1 MNKIINK
8 LINYLSEKRKTLFL
22 IDSLGAFSTAF
33 FLFVIMRQLNE
44 YFGMPKIVLTYLS
57 AIAACF
63 CIYATIC
70 FIFIKGSGISLIKI
84 IAFAN
89 LLYCMLTIG
98 AVIKYYPLLTIIGR
112 TYFLIEI
119 MIICGLSY
127 VELRVAKKMS
137 SKLNNK

>member
-57 AIAACF
+57 AIACCF
-63 CIYATIC
+63 CIYSTIC
-70 FIFIKGSGISLIKI
+70 FIFIKGYAVPFIRI
-84 IAFAN
+84 IAVAN
-89 LLYCMLTIG
+89 LLYCILIIG
-98 AVIKYYPLLTIIGR
+98 LLIKYFPLLTIVGR
-112 TYFLIEI
+112 VYFVIEI
-119 MIICGLSY
+119 IVIYMLGY
-127 VELRVAKKMS
+127 VELSVVARSKEKKMS
-137 SKLNNK
+137 